1 MFVVAERESAQS
13 GSLYLVQLLFC
24 LFAEDVQLL
33 PNAVFSKMV
42 AAGVRNPA
50 RFDRDATELLTA
62 MNTGGSA
69 FVLCAVVY
77 AVSI

>member
-1 MFVVAERESAQS
+1 MDPTGESFTFERGASKAMGGSGWAEVWYR
-13 GSLYLVQLLFC
+13 GH
-24 LFAEDVQLL
+24 FAW
-33 PNAVFSKMV
+33 MV